1 MLTIRLIGIGAV
13 IAILLVAAGN
23 SGQVGLSQG
32 QPVRILTGHTDEV
45 FSVAFSPDGRLLAS
59 GSCGQGNI
67 IICTQGEIRLWDV
80 ATGSLVRSLTGHT
93 SWINSVAFSPDGRL
107 LASGSAD
114 STIRLWEVATGEEL
128 LTLYDYFVRS
138 VAFSPDGRLLASGS
152 DDKTIKLWDVG
163 GRLVRILTGHTD
175 RVRSVAFSP
184 DGRLLASG
192 SRDKTIKLWE
202 VASGREVRTLSGH
215 TGSVTSVAFSP
226 DGRLLASGSADDTIK
241 LWEVASGREVRTLSG
256 HTDWVTSVAFS
267 PDGRLLASGSYDNT
281 IKLWEVASGNLVRT
295 LIGHTDG
302 VTSVA
307 FSPDGQLLASG
318 SGDWTIRLWEW
329 QEVVEAPITAV
340 VIVWESRFP
349 YDSSNRVINFVQ
361 LVPWAG
367 RCSVLDN
374 VDIFNKTGYSANN
387 FEVVLDGSYTLVRY
401 YTDPR
406 YPAAFDV
413 QKDGGVTIFRW
424 RFGREVPSGS
434 FAHLGLWVAECDLRI
449 KAMLWTKDERIIGKL
464 PASSV
469 RLGPTGQVEVVNNL
483 DERIEIRD
491 VQFAQVRIPI
501 PLPALNAQELPQQLQ
516 QQEVKLQPV
525 PNLPSVVSINPGA
538 PVQLPV
544 VPAIGGAPQITDI
557 WIYLGGANDGQRVTV
572 RFAILFTDLNG
583 DVNKFIVGCKS
594 SDSGAI
600 CAPPET
606 PSPGERSYEVSAKG
620 ITKGMIIWEIGC
632 TMDSHTKT
640 SYRFTLADAA
650 GFRSETADWMYFKHW
665 ATGTPVRNALPITQ
679 CTRLVSLYVK
689 SQ

>member
-1 MLTIRLIGIGAV
+1 
-13 IAILLVAAGN
+13 
-23 SGQVGLSQG
+23 
-32 QPVRILTGHTDEV
+32 VRTLTGHTNEV

-59 GSCGQGNI
+59 GS
-67 IICTQGEIRLWDV
+67 LD
-80 ATGSLVRSLTGHT
+80 A
-93 SWINSVAFSPDGRL
+93 
-107 LASGSAD
+107 
-114 STIRLWEVATGEEL
+114 
-128 LTLYDYFVRS
+128 
-138 VAFSPDGRLLASGS
+138 
-152 DDKTIKLWDVG
+152 
-163 GRLVRILTGHTD
+163 
-175 RVRSVAFSP
+175 
-184 DGRLLASG
+184 
-192 SRDKTIKLWE
+192 TIKLWE
-202 VASGREVRTLSGH
+202 VASGREVRTL
-215 TGSVTSVAFSP
+215 TGPTGYVFSVAFSP
-226 DGRLLASGSADDTIK
+226 DGRLLASGSSDTTIR
-241 LWEVASGREVRTLSG
+241 LWEVATGSLVRTLTG

-267 PDGRLLASGSYDNT
+267 PDGRLLASGSADTT
-281 IKLWEVASGNLVRT
+281 IT
-295 LIGHTDG
+295 
-302 VTSVA
+302 
-307 FSPDGQLLASG
+307 
-318 SGDWTIRLWEW
+318 LWEW
-329 QEVVEAPITAV
+329 QEAPITAV

-361 LVPWAG
+361 LVSWTG
-367 RCSVLDN
+367 RCAVLDN

-424 RFGREVPSGS
+424 RFRREVPSGS

-640 SYRFTLADAA
+640 SYRFTLADAT
-650 GFRSETADWMYFKHW
+650 GLRSETADWTYFHHW